1 MSSISVT
8 KNSVTIKDL
17 VVKDDETV
25 KIMNDIEEKKREEYM
40 IKSINIGTNVLRNQ
54 MATGDVNYVEKE
66 FQRLAKTI
74 GENTDGWDKLIKKSM
89 TEALDPDNND
99 SNIIRYIIQSI
110 DKLRDEV
117 FEKKREGETKS
128 VKKGEIFEKE
138 VFDYL
143 SDICSPHKDEITDT
157 SKVKGSRGDKGD
169 IVVEID
175 GDPTK
180 KIVIECKDDD
190 RGYVSS
196 IKKVRDELEEGM
208 ANRDAKFGIFL
219 FRREEQMPRQ
229 FKPIKVTNK
238 YVVTSHEDYGLEYVY
253 RLARSMVTIGTGSE
267 NKVDAEEIKNQI
279 EQFKQ
284 KLSDFTQILKEVT
297 KIENSSQ
304 YLRDNIEKMRDDIET
319 TLKNI
324 EKNLS

>member
-1 MSSISVT
+1 MGPISVT
-8 KNSVTIKDL
+8 KKSVKINDL
-17 VVKDDETV
+17 VITDEETV
-25 KIMNDIEEKKREEYM
+25 KIMNDIKEKDREEYM
-40 IKSINIGTNVLRNQ
+40 VRSINIGTNVLRNQ
-54 MATGDVNYVEKE
+54 MATGDVNYIRSE
-66 FQRLAKTI
+66 FQRLAADI
-74 GENTDGWDKLIKKSM
+74 GENTSAWDKLIKKSM
-89 TEALDPDNND
+89 EEALDPNNKD
-99 SNIIRYIIQSI
+99 SNIIRSIIQSI
-110 DKLRDEV
+110 DGLRQEIYD
-117 FEKKREGETKS
+117 KKREGETKS

-138 VFDYL
+138 VFEFL
-143 SDICSPHKDEITDT
+143 SDICSPYKDEITDT

-169 IVVEID
+169 IVVEVD

-190 RGYVSS
+190 RGYVNS

-208 ANRDAKFGIFL
+208 TNRDAKFGIFL

-253 RLARSMVTIGTGSE
+253 RLARSMVTIGTSSE
-267 NKVDAEEIKNQI
+267 NKVDTEEIKNQI

-284 KLSDFTQILKEVT
+284 KLSDFTQILKEVK
-297 KIENSSQ
+297 KIENSSH
-304 YLRDNIEKMRDDIET
+304 YLRDNIEKMRGDIES

-324 EKNLS
+324 EKSIS